1 MITVYFPLINFDWPD
16 SFPVA
21 GQLVNVLGFSFRYP
35 SWLPTSDEPFMFF
48 KPVFNFADSCISV
61 GVVLLILFFRKDF
74 ARLEEAYKSQKT
86 ENKK

>member
-1 MITVYFPLINFDWPD
+1 
-16 SFPVA
+16 
-21 GQLVNVLGFSFRYP
+21 
-35 SWLPTSDEPFMFF
+35 MFF